1 MNRKE
6 QIRNASKEC
15 MVKSYASKFENY
27 IKQSAFISGA
37 KWADK
42 HPVSPWIPL
51 DGKHKEPPYKR
62 TIAVYYP
69 LGGGR
74 VELVERKV
82 SGIPYGKPTNK
93 SVILEEYKAP
103 EKPQDFTLHID
114 YTDSLPHD
122 NIIPIKYIPSW
133 LKTTN
138 KNNKK

>member
-6 QIRNASKEC
+6 QIRNASKEVHGKVLC
-15 MVKSYASKFENY
+15 LEDSKCEY
-27 IKQSAFISGA
+27 MQ
-37 KWADK
+37 KWELED
-42 HPVSPWIPL
+42 IPL
-51 DGKHKEPPYKR
+51 IQMLPSHTYMPIVPFTPWEQ
-62 TIAVYYP
+62 
-69 LGGGR
+69 
-74 VELVERKV
+74 V